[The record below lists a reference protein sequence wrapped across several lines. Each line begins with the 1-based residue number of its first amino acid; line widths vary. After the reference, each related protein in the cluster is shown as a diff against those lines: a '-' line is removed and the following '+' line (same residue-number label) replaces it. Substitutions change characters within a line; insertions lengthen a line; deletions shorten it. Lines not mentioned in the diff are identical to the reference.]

1 MIAWGDLFLDV
12 LKKNKGY
19 PTQENYHNFAH
30 IYEKCAIVQFIMTT
44 REHILMEARKVFE
57 KFGYNKTSLA
67 DIAQASQKGRRT
79 LYTYFN
85 NKEEIFKA
93 VIEIEIEGLVE
104 KMQEFIN
111 TPMPADEKLR
121 QYGHIRMDAV
131 RRLTVYYDAIRRD
144 LVDNLGIIER
154 IRKKYDEMEISLIK
168 QMLDQG
174 VEQKI
179 FEIAD
184 THLVAGAMVMAIK
197 GFELPLILGDDSF
210 DYERFIDPLITLF
223 YKGILVKQMD

>member
-1 MIAWGDLFLDV
+1 
-12 LKKNKGY
+12 
-19 PTQENYHNFAH
+19 
-30 IYEKCAIVQFIMTT
+30 
-44 REHILMEARKVFE
+44 VFE

-85 NKEEIFKA
+85 NKEEIFQA

-104 KMQEFIN
+104 KMQEFIS

-121 QYGHIRMDAV
+121 RYGHIRMDAV

-144 LVDNLGIIER
+144 LVDNLGVIER
-154 IRKKYDEMEISLIK
+154 IRMKYDEMEISLIK
-168 QMLDQG
+168 KMLDEG

-197 GFELPLILGDDSF
+197 GFELPLIFGDNSF

-223 YKGILVKQMD
+223 YKGILVKHME